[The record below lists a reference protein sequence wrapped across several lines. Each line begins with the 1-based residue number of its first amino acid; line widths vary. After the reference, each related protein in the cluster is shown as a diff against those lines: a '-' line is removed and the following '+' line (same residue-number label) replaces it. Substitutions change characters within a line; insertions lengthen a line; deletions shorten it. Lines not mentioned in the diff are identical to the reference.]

1 MTLPSSWNPLV
12 STSANLCFPEPF
24 FDRATVLCRTKRD
37 ELDNP
42 KNPKDSP
49 FKRYVDLWMLSLIV
63 GRASSQFLPSS
74 TQKKFIDGSI
84 FQGDMSRIS
93 IVLSIVYLHEGKD
106 SAAIESANSILAIAN
121 GYVAGGLPLVLESIE
136 NGPSS
141 SIENLFKALI
151 DNEIVSDGFS

>member
-1 MTLPSSWNPLV
+1 
-12 STSANLCFPEPF
+12 
-24 FDRATVLCRTKRD
+24 
-37 ELDNP
+37 
-42 KNPKDSP
+42 
-49 FKRYVDLWMLSLIV
+49 
-63 GRASSQFLPSS
+63 
-74 TQKKFIDGSI
+74 
-84 FQGDMSRIS
+84 MSRIS

-121 GYVAGGLPLVLESIE
+121 GYVAGLPLVLESIE

>member
-12 STSANLCFPEPF
+12 STSANLCFPEPLF
-24 FDRATVLCRTKRD
+24 ERATVLCRTKRD

-121 GYVAGGLPLVLESIE
+121 GYVAGGCLWSLNLLRMAPLHPLKIY
-136 NGPSS
+136 
-141 SIENLFKALI
+141 LRRLLTMR
-151 DNEIVSDGFS
+151 